1 MGWISNQGPDF
12 LNYLPI
18 FVAKDYLWNEI
29 DQVISR
35 ELFQNIGI
43 SIICVFISSGLLL
56 AHLKSFMLV
65 FLCVVL
71 SMVDLIGFLHFWN
84 LTVDIISYGCILI
97 SIGLCIGMIIKTQY
111 PVVLNLHHSSLLKGL
126 CLMKSKN
133 KTLQNLSYFLFITQS
148 CFYFLY

>member
-1 MGWISNQGPDF
+1 M
-12 LNYLPI
+12 YLG
-18 FVAKDYLWNEI
+18 KDYLWNEI

-97 SIGLCIGMIIKTQY
+97 SIGLCIGMIAF
-111 PVVLNLHHSSLLKGL
+111 
-126 CLMKSKN
+126 C
-133 KTLQNLSYFLFITQS
+133 
-148 CFYFLY
+148 